1 MPYLARLARWWSATV
16 GATES
21 RTYHLRGVRR
31 FFLTLLLSVFVAAP
45 VSALAQSDGGRLDV
59 IDVSGPLDD
68 QAVAFMRD
76 ALAETTR
83 LGSDAVV
90 IQLDSPGVIADGAAF
105 EALLAE
111 VRNPSVPLIV
121 WVGPAPA
128 VAYGGAVDLLLAAPL
143 KAAAPGARIGLAEP
157 TLVADTED
165 TTTAV
170 PLPLTESFLVV
181 EEVVPGVVDV
191 VSPAIRQLLQGL
203 DGQTVPVGGQPVQLS
218 TLTTTEVE
226 GETIT
231 SLVETVFHKPGY
243 WARFLRLA
251 VTPEAAFLF
260 LVAGLTVAAFEFYA
274 IGPGV
279 AAGVASISLFL
290 ASYGIHALPV
300 RWWALLLTLA
310 GWGLLTISYQR
321 GGVMTL
327 TGAGSISILAGGLW
341 YVDGAPQIEMNPI
354 VTIVIALT
362 VLLFYTVAMPTVA
375 RARFSTR
382 TIGREHLIGEEGVA
396 LVDFDPD
403 GEVEVAGARWKATG
417 HREAG
422 IRRGATVRIAEV
434 DGQVLEVEPVTA
446 AD

>member
-1 MPYLARLARWWSATV
+1 
-16 GATES
+16 
-21 RTYHLRGVRR
+21 
-31 FFLTLLLSVFVAAP
+31 
-45 VSALAQSDGGRLDV
+45 
-59 IDVSGPLDD
+59 
-68 QAVAFMRD
+68 
-76 ALAETTR
+76 
-83 LGSDAVV
+83 
-90 IQLDSPGVIADGAAF
+90 
-105 EALLAE
+105 ALLAE
-111 VRNPSVPLIV
+111 VRSPSVPLIV

-279 AAGVASISLFL
+279 AAAVAAISLFL
-290 ASYGIHALPV
+290 ASYGIATLPV
-300 RWWALLLTLA
+300 RWWALGLAALGWAALTA
-310 GWGLLTISYQR
+310 SYQQ
-321 GGVMTL
+321 GSVATL
-327 TGAGSISILAGGLW
+327 TVIGTVLVAVGGLW
-341 YVDGAPQIEMNPI
+341 YVDGAPQLEMNPI
-354 VTIVIALT
+354 V
-362 VLLFYTVAMPTVA
+362 
-375 RARFSTR
+375 
-382 TIGREHLIGEEGVA
+382 
-396 LVDFDPD
+396 
-403 GEVEVAGARWKATG
+403 
-417 HREAG
+417 
-422 IRRGATVRIAEV
+422 
-434 DGQVLEVEPVTA
+434 
-446 AD
+446 